1 MNEELMYQPAKNDV
15 VKIIRNSER
24 FWLEITH
31 VTRNKIYAMV
41 DSYVINQPFSRGDV
55 ICIDRSEI
63 IEAWREV
70 LFNKKTFK
78 YKIFSYVNEELH

>member
-41 DSYVINQPFSRGDV
+41 DSYVIN
-55 ICIDRSEI
+55 
-63 IEAWREV
+63 
-70 LFNKKTFK
+70 
-78 YKIFSYVNEELH
+78 